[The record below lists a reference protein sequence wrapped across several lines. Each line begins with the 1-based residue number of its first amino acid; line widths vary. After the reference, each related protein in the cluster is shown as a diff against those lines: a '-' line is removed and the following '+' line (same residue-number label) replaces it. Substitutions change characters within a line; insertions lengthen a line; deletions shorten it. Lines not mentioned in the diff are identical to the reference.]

1 MCAYLLLAASTAT
14 TAAAATQA
22 AVVHADTISSEGAI
36 WVPILI
42 ALNAF
47 FVAGEYAL
55 IAIRPGQIEALRKEG
70 HTAVAAAG
78 TALRLHLA
86 AAIGVIQLCITLVN
100 LLLGWLGEPA
110 LAGMLERLL
119 GPLVK
124 LLPEGVFDAV
134 ATAIAFAAVT
144 LLTTV
149 FSEMLPKALTLRY
162 VPNVARMTFVPVR
175 LIVRGLQPF
184 VGIMNF
190 TANLVTR
197 PLGLG
202 RVQDLGEAEAAGAEE
217 IRLMTRQAVVDG
229 ELSEQERSLIL
240 NTLSLGRRK
249 ARQIM
254 IPRVRVAYLDVQKTM
269 RDNRAIMNERLYSRL
284 PLCDGGLD
292 NVIGVVPVKE
302 FLAAYLAEG
311 YHDGGDE
318 GDSSVLQLLA
328 RPPVYAPES
337 IPLDK
342 LLILFDKQQT
352 QLIFLVDEHG
362 GLEGIV
368 TLRDVVDELVGEP
381 LATPGGG
388 GQALVSGDTPIHE
401 VAAAIGLPDWQ
412 QDATVVSVGGLMI
425 KELGRIPRAGESMF
439 IDGVGLRVVE
449 ADVRKVRR
457 VALWVERRATVED
470 SAVAENPSH

>member
-1 MCAYLLLAASTAT
+1 MLASILAQSTLPAM
-14 TAAAATQA
+14 
-22 AVVHADTISSEGAI
+22 HAGAPHDSGAGAL
-36 WVPILI
+36 WVPVLI
-42 ALNAF
+42 AANAF

-55 IAIRPGQIEALRKEG
+55 IAIRPGQIASLRKQG
-70 HTAVAAAG
+70 HLATAAAG
-78 TALRLHLA
+78 DHLRSQLA

-110 LAGMLERLL
+110 LSAILERLF

-124 LLPEGVFDAV
+124 LLSEGVFDAV
-134 ATAIAFAAVT
+134 ATAIAFALVT

-162 VPNVARMTFVPVR
+162 IPVVATFTFVPVR
-175 LIVRGLQPF
+175 VICRVLRPF

-190 TANLVTR
+190 TANLLTR

-202 RVQDLGEAEAAGAEE
+202 RVQDLGEGDAAGAEE
-217 IRLMTRQAVVDG
+217 IRLMTRQAVADG

-240 NTLSLGRRK
+240 NSLSLGRRK

-269 RDNRAIMNERLYSRL
+269 RENRAIMNERLYSRL

-311 YHDGGDE
+311 YQDGGDE

-337 IPLDK
+337 VPLDK
-342 LLILFDKQQT
+342 LLILFDTQHT
-352 QLIFLVDEHG
+352 QLILLVDEHG
-362 GLEGIV
+362 GMEGIV

-381 LATPGGG
+381 MANPGGG
-388 GQALVSGDTPIHE
+388 GQALVGGDTSIHE
-401 VAAAIGLPDWQ
+401 VAAAIGLPEWQ
-412 QDATVVSVGGLMI
+412 QEATVVSVGGLMI
-425 KELGRIPRAGESMF
+425 KELGRIPRVGESMMLE
-439 IDGVGLRVVE
+439 GVGLRVVE
-449 ADVRKVRR
+449 ADVRKIRR
-457 VALWVERRATVED
+457 VAVWVERRKPADLADQAAST
-470 SAVAENPSH
+470 